1 VHLHL
6 PPGGGTG
13 VAVLLNSH
21 GGDTPPNP
29 APPPRYGWDG
39 GLWNPKLDPPDHLL
53 QRYPNPLGTPRHLHR
68 VELQGLMVEGV
79 QVGYR
84 RSGTH
89 LMTIATEPP
98 PDHPADPRHLTAS
111 LCWATVAGSS
121 SHLTPN
127 LSGGAQ
133 HIWGWTRSGR
143 DQVECCSLPPSEP
156 PKPST
161 SVCTRVGR
169 CRRTPTS
176 IHPYN
181 RQHRDPTRAPLNCTP
196 RTYP

>member
-1 VHLHL
+1 
-6 PPGGGTG
+6 

-21 GGDTPPNP
+21 GGDTPPKNP
-29 APPPRYGWDG
+29 APPPPIWVGG

-111 LCWATVAGSS
+111 LCWA
-121 SHLTPN
+121 
-127 LSGGAQ
+127 SGGRLVLAPDTELVWRGATHLGVDTQ
-133 HIWGWTRSGR
+133 REGPGGM
-143 DQVECCSLPPSEP
+143 LFPP
-156 PKPST
+156 T
-161 SVCTRVGR
+161 I
-169 CRRTPTS
+169 RTPKTFHKCMQPVWGGVVE
-176 IHPYN
+176 HP
-181 RQHRDPTRAPLNCTP
+181 QASTRTTASTETPQEPL
-196 RTYP
+196 

>member
-1 VHLHL
+1 
-6 PPGGGTG
+6 

-21 GGDTPPNP
+21 GGDTPPKNP
-29 APPPRYGWDG
+29 APPPPIWVGG

-111 LCWATVAGSS
+111 LCWA
-121 SHLTPN
+121 
-127 LSGGAQ
+127 SGGRLVLAPDTELVWRGATHLGVDTQ
-133 HIWGWTRSGR
+133 REGPGGM
-143 DQVECCSLPPSEP
+143 LFPPTIRT
-156 PKPST
+156 PKTST
-161 SVCTRVGR
+161 SVCNPCGEVSSNTHKHPPVQPPAQRPHKSPSELYPTDVPVG
-169 CRRTPTS
+169 
-176 IHPYN
+176 
-181 RQHRDPTRAPLNCTP
+181 
-196 RTYP
+196 